1 MKLKRKIL
9 SLILTL
15 LVCMYFTGC
24 SGGSYVTKLSWENSR
39 KSYMKMLYSSFS
51 GNKYTEL
58 KLQSGDI
65 LELNID
71 VKTESGSL
79 EVSVTDEDNNKI
91 YSTENPEKTIE
102 EKINIS
108 KDGKYKIKV
117 EGEHKG
123 SFKVSWNIEKN

>member
-9 SLILTL
+9 VLLLTM
-15 LVCMYFTGC
+15 LVCVYITGC
-24 SGGSYVTKLSWENSR
+24 SGGSYTTKLSTENNG
-39 KSYMKMLYSSFS
+39 KTYMEMSYSSFS
-51 GNKYTEL
+51 GNKYKEL
-58 KLQSGDI
+58 KLESGDT

-71 VKTESGSL
+71 VKTESGNL
-79 EVSVTDEDNNKI
+79 DVSVTDEDDNKI
-91 YSTENPEKTIE
+91 YNVENPEKTIE

-123 SFKVSWNIEKN
+123 SFKIAWNIVKK